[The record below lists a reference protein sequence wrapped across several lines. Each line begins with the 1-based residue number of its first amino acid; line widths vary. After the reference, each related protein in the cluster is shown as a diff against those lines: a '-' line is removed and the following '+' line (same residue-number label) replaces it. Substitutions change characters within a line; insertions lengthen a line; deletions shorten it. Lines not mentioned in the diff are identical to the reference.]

1 MICPS
6 FWTLP
11 AGLTRASCPTVV
23 RGGDNDDRATPND
36 EALLRSMYGAVV
48 KMLTN
53 VYLPA
58 TLDYGNS
65 VVEEVRDVQDAIELS
80 AAESLVNAYS
90 YAFYAGGE
98 SCLFFLTFSLPSL
111 YPYRLE

>member
-11 AGLTRASCPTVV
+11 AGLTRASCPTVPP
-23 RGGDNDDRATPND
+23 GGDRATPND
-36 EALLRSMYGAVV
+36 EALLRSMYGSVV

-58 TLDYGNS
+58 TLDHGDS
-65 VVEEVRDVQDAIELS
+65 MVEEVGNVQDAIELG
-80 AAESLVNAYS
+80 AAGSLANAYN

-98 SCLFFLTFSLPSL
+98 SWLFFSL
-111 YPYRLE
+111 